1 MKLSST
7 ALGIVSSFVLC
18 ATAAPAEKGASSTSI
33 VPPIETHVLGPII
46 NEGGGLTFPKTP
58 EDGQMGTLDN
68 FRASC
73 DAPTLHS
80 MYSTLLY
87 SDCYTRDGVK
97 RLTHIDLLNCLV
109 NRCGVLL
116 PGRGGRYN
124 DSCDTRYCKIVDG
137 TYIEC
142 ACRTCDGGSL
152 VTKVNL
158 NDFITNEN
166 GYLNC
171 FGINGW

>member
-1 MKLSST
+1 VFIYKLKAMKFFST
-7 ALGIVSSFVLC
+7 ALGIASYFALC
-18 ATAAPAEKGASSTSI
+18 ATAAPADKEASLTTSI

-46 NEGGGLTFPKTP
+46 NEDGGLTFPTTP
-58 EDGQMGTLDN
+58 EEGQMGTLDN

-116 PGRGGRYN
+116 PGRG
-124 DSCDTRYCKIVDG
+124 
-137 TYIEC
+137 
-142 ACRTCDGGSL
+142 
-152 VTKVNL
+152 
-158 NDFITNEN
+158 
-166 GYLNC
+166 
-171 FGINGW
+171 